1 MTSLQ
6 SLRNKALS
14 NVEVKAEYEA
24 LGNEFELIGTLLRM
38 RQTAGLTQQE
48 VAERMGTKE
57 GNISRLEKG
66 NGNPTLKTLMN
77 YAKACR
83 CKLHVDFN
91 AA

>member
-24 LGNEFELIGTLLRM
+24 LGDEFELISTLLRM